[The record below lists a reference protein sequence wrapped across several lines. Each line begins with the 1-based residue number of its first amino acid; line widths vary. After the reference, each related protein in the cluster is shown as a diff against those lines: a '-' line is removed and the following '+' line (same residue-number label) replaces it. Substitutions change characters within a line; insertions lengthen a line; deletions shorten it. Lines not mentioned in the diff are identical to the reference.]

1 MSSARGGRNK
11 GAKREED
18 EEEEE
23 EEEEEVETDRGTGEK
38 SFPELKILDHCKYGS
53 IFRSVRDALRRTILG
68 TVLRT

>member
-18 EEEEE
+18 

>member
-18 EEEEE
+18 E